1 MTMTGKNGI
10 NIKPEKLIVLFDSSA
25 SLDEI
30 KSIFKSKRSVIIS
43 LNHPSFEILK
53 KNNIPQISPDEFLT
67 QDEMKIIQKSVY
79 ELSDW
84 YSKKPLNDILMYND
98 VNLGSLVQAELINVL
113 VNFLKNFYM
122 LYKITLKYPDYEF
135 VCSKNI
141 SIILEKFSK
150 KFNLL
155 NTAKTSETLPLDL
168 LNTNFEL
175 KFKRFFI

>member
-1 MTMTGKNGI
+1 
-10 NIKPEKLIVLFDSSA
+10 
-25 SLDEI
+25 
-30 KSIFKSKRSVIIS
+30 
-43 LNHPSFEILK
+43 
-53 KNNIPQISPDEFLT
+53 
-67 QDEMKIIQKSVY
+67 MKIIQKSVY

-175 KFKRFFI
+175 KFKTR